1 MLPQARRRK
10 LRAHQRD
17 DSNTIGGKDTTQT
30 KSLDTML
37 HTREDGGRG
46 LADRSGAVTCAHS
59 PRHGPRLARRSR
71 SRSAAP
77 RPRETKAATPW
88 PMRRP
93 TARRGCLRHALERDE
108 KGGTRSRLGLYS
120 RNGESHRKSS
130 VNIQS
135 FVLRL
140 STDTLQYTARCIGSL
155 ASRGASTIV
164 FIYIARP
171 RAKGLLTFIHGP
183 RWAMG
188 TGRPDRGDEPDSG
201 LSVSRRPAAPCAR
214 LVELPRRASSCTA
227 I

>member
-155 ASRGASTIV
+155 ASRGASTYRV
-164 FIYIARP
+164 YLHSK
-171 RAKGLLTFIHGP
+171 AKGEGASNVHS
-183 RWAMG
+183 WAKMG
-188 TGRPDRGDEPDSG
+188 DGDRSTGSRG
-201 LSVSRRPAAPCAR
+201 
-214 LVELPRRASSCTA
+214 
-227 I
+227 